1 MVSFAASLGLQIQS
15 MVPPCPWDPTTS
27 SPDPHCLQSMEAGWA
42 AMPAL
47 DHLSILGGD
56 DGPVILPPPEQLGV
70 VKAFSAAVRR

>member
-1 MVSFAASLGLQIQS
+1 
-15 MVPPCPWDPTTS
+15 
-27 SPDPHCLQSMEAGWA
+27 MEAGWA